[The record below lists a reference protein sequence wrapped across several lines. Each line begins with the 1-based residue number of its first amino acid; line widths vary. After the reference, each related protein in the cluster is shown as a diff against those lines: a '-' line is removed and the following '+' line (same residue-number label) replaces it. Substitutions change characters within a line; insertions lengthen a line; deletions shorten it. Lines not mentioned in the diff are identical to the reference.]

1 MHKWEP
7 KSKKEKYTQRAL
19 TFAAIALV
27 FWSALAID
35 IQWSTMGGLSALGS
49 VIASFF
55 PPDISYVPSLLQPA
69 WETFEM
75 AVVGT
80 LAAIVMAVP
89 VALISAKN
97 ITPSITIA
105 YPIGRAIIVVSRSVH
120 EIIWALIFVAALGLG
135 PFAGTLALGF
145 RSIGFL
151 GKLLAE
157 EIEGIDEGQI
167 EAMRAC
173 GANQAQIILFAVLPQ
188 IKPRIIGLTIY
199 RWDINFRM
207 STVLGIV
214 GAGGIGY
221 EIQSAMQ
228 RFRYSQA
235 ASVILVILV
244 LVAIGE
250 VVSARLR
257 EQVT

>member
-1 MHKWEP
+1 M
-7 KSKKEKYTQRAL
+7 AL
-19 TFAAIALV
+19 GLII
-27 FWSALAID
+27 WSALAID
-35 IQWSTMGGLSALGS
+35 IQWSTMGGISALGDLI
-49 VIASFF
+49 VSFI
-55 PPDISYVPSLLQPA
+55 PPDLSYVPNLLQPA
-69 WETFEM
+69 LETFEM

-80 LAAIVMAVP
+80 LAAVIMAVP

-97 ITPSITIA
+97 ITPSKVIL

-151 GKLLAE
+151 SKLLAE

-167 EAMRAC
+167 EAMKAC
-173 GANQAQIILFAVLPQ
+173 GANRAQIILFAVLPQ
-188 IKPRIIGLTIY
+188 IKPRLIGLTIY

-228 RFRYSQA
+228 RFQYNQA
-235 ASVILVILV
+235 SSVILVILV
-244 LVAIGE
+244 MVAIGE

>member
-1 MHKWEP
+1 MDKWEP
-7 KSKKEKYTQRAL
+7 KSRREKIRQRGLAFLAL
-19 TFAAIALV
+19 ALIV
-27 FWSALAID
+27 WSGLAID
-35 IQWSTMGGLSALGS
+35 IQWSTMGGISALGD
-49 VIASFF
+49 VLVSFF

-80 LAAIVMAVP
+80 LTAVVLAVP

-97 ITPSITIA
+97 ITPSMAIA
-105 YPIGRAIIVVSRSVH
+105 YPIGRAIIIVSRSVH

-167 EAMRAC
+167 EAMKAA
-173 GANQAQIILFAVLPQ
+173 GANQAQIILYAVLPQ
-188 IKPRIIGLTIY
+188 IKPRLIGLTIY

-228 RFRYSQA
+228 RFRYDQA
-235 ASVILVILV
+235 SSVILVILV
-244 LVAIGE
+244 LVAVGE